1 MIHRLAAHS
10 TLTIMG
16 ALLRVTR
23 FALRHVWFAVA
34 LVAVQATVLS
44 SGVLLPHRHRWN
56 ARQIEAVSWAVAFAT
71 ALTWAVYPGLFWR
84 LVFAPRLFPW
94 LLTLLGLALGTVAAW
109 QVQHWFAAATWASRR
124 GSTFLGTWRR
134 EPYHVATPYGIT
146 ELERLKH
153 LTIQG
158 ATGSGKTTL
167 LENLIVSDIRD
178 GAGLCVIDPK
188 DSLVRNVLG
197 HVPPDRE
204 QDVLLLDPSDPE
216 RCLALNPLDQ
226 VPPARRSVAAA
237 EFVAVLRRSFN
248 QAWGPRME
256 HILTNCVLAL
266 LEVPGCTLLDIPA
279 LLTNEDYRHRLLA
292 RVSNPGVQD
301 FFRIEFGQFLRRRGD
316 ALEPILN
323 KIGPWASYPELR
335 AVVGQPHSD
344 FNFREVMDQGKL
356 LLVRI
361 PQGLLGEDVSSLLG
375 ALVVA
380 KLQMAAHTRADIPSA
395 KRRPFYL
402 YVDEFQ
408 NFATSSFARIV
419 TEARGFSLGLI
430 CANQYPEQ
438 LSPDLQL
445 ALAYN
450 AGTMVQCSYTNGR
463 YSLSVLRQQDR
474 ELKLDPI
481 QVIPPP
487 PVLQSAEHRAEG
499 FTPRYQSHS
508 RQDRASNHRAEK
520 KVDTQQEHPTAI
532 SRGSQDVDEQ

>member
-1 MIHRLAAHS
+1 MNRLAAYS
-10 TLTIMG
+10 TLTLRG
-16 ALLRVTR
+16 ACLRI
-23 FALRHVWFAVA
+23 FWFGLRHAWFAA
-34 LVAVQATVLS
+34 AWVAVQASILS
-44 SGVLLPHRHRWN
+44 NAVLLPRGHRWS
-56 ARQIEAVSWAVAFAT
+56 ARQIEAASWAVAFTT
-71 ALTWAVYPGLFWR
+71 AFTWAGYPGLFWR
-84 LVFAPRLFPW
+84 LVFAPRPFPW
-94 LLTLLGLALGTVAAW
+94 PLTLLGLALGMVAAW
-109 QVQHWFAAATWASRR
+109 QVHLWFVAATWASRR
-124 GSTFLGTWRR
+124 GSTFLGSWRR
-134 EPYHVATPYGIT
+134 QPYPVATPYGIT

-197 HVPPDRE
+197 HVPADRE
-204 QDVLLLDPSDPE
+204 QDVLLLDPSDPNL
-216 RCLALNPLDQ
+216 CLAFNPLDQ
-226 VPPARRSVAAA
+226 VPPGRRSVAAA

-266 LEVPGCTLLDIPA
+266 LEVPGSTLLDIPA

-292 RVSNPGVQD
+292 KVSNVGVQD
-301 FFRIEFGQFLRRRGD
+301 FFQVEFDQFLRRRGD

-344 FNFREVMDQGKL
+344 FNFREVMDQGKV

-395 KRRPFYL
+395 QRRPFYL

-419 TEARGFSLGLI
+419 TEARGFGLGLI

-450 AGTMVQCSYTNGR
+450 AGTMVQCSYINGR
-463 YSLSVLRQQDR
+463 YGLSVLRQQDR

-481 QVIPPP
+481 HVTPPP
-487 PVLQSAEHRAEG
+487 PVRQSPHRGIEG
-499 FTPRYQSHS
+499 FTARYQSHS
-508 RQDRASNHRAEK
+508 RQDRASNYRSKATFSGQQRTEANSRNPR
-520 KVDTQQEHPTAI
+520 DT
-532 SRGSQDVDEQ
+532 DEQ